1 MRTVTAAEARAGDIV
16 ADPVVN
22 DQGRTLLPKG
32 TRLSATV
39 LSRLEGWGVHEL
51 YVEGEDDT
59 PVIEDGAVV
68 TEADADLLSA
78 LEHRFSEWEGDA
90 TMMSIKDIA
99 RRHLSA
105 LRRG

>member
-1 MRTVTAAEARAGDIV
+1 MRTITAAEARAGEIV
-16 ADPVVN
+16 AAPVVN

-32 TRLSATV
+32 ARLSAAV

-51 YVEGEDDT
+51 CVEGEDDA
-59 PVIEDGAVV
+59 PAIEDDGPV
-68 TEADADLLSA
+68 TEAEADLLAA
-78 LEHRFSEWEGDA
+78 LDHRFSEWEGDA

>member
-32 TRLSATV
+32 ARLSAAV

-51 YVEGEDDT
+51 CVEGEDDT
-59 PVIEDGAVV
+59 PVIED
-68 TEADADLLSA
+68 DADLLSA

>member
-1 MRTVTAAEARAGDIV
+1 MRSITAAEARAGDIV
-16 ADPVVN
+16 AAPVVN

-32 TRLSATV
+32 ARLSAAV

-51 YVEGEDDT
+51 CVEGEDHA
-59 PVIEDGAVV
+59 PAIEEDAV
-68 TEADADLLSA
+68 TEADADLLAA
-78 LEHRFSEWEGDA
+78 LDHRFSEWEGDA
-90 TMMSIKDIA
+90 TMMGIKDIA

>member
-1 MRTVTAAEARAGDIV
+1 MRTITVAEGRAGDIV

-32 TRLSATV
+32 ARLSAAV

-51 YVEGEDDT
+51 CVEGDDDT
-59 PVIEDGAVV
+59 LVGED
-68 TEADADLLSA
+68 EATAAEPDGDLLAA
-78 LEHRFSEWEGDA
+78 LDHRFSEWAGDA

-99 RRHLSA
+99 RRHLSS
-105 LRRG
+105 LRQG

>member
-22 DQGRTLLPKG
+22 DQGRAPKVA
-32 TRLSATV
+32 RLSAAV

-51 YVEGEDDT
+51 CVEGEDDT
-59 PVIEDGAVV
+59 PVIEDDAVV